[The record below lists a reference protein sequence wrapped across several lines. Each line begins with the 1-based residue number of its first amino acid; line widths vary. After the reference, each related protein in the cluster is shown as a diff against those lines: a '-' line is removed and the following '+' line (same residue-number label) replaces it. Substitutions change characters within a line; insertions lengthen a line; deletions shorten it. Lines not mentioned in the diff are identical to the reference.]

1 MTEWSAPHVYS
12 TTRELLPSTC
22 AELLPPIDVLHR
34 LQWDQDLDISQYSVG
49 YLERFDGIKETPASS
64 WITEVTDEEWIP
76 QHRIKY
82 FKRVDKNG
90 ISELVWDRD
99 HQIDKIFGSG
109 VSGMAGDDL
118 RSVDGGVD
126 LVA

>member
-1 MTEWSAPHVYS
+1 MDHSGVFAV
-12 TTRELLPSTC
+12 LC

-64 WITEVTDEEWIP
+64 WITESTDEEWIP

-82 FKRVDKNG
+82 FKRVDKDG
-90 ISELVWDRD
+90 SSDVVWDRD
-99 HQIDKIFGSG
+99 QRIDRIFGSV
-109 VSGMAGDDL
+109 VSGMLGDDV

-126 LVA
+126 LLA